1 MIDHTVNEV
10 IIKVEHLYK
19 SFKSESVLSDI
30 SLELFHGE
38 NLVVLGK
45 SGAGK
50 SVLLKCITGLI
61 PHDSGEIIL
70 FDHNI
75 KDLNEDAL
83 NKLKKKIGYVFQGAA
98 LYDSMSVKE
107 NLLFHLDRAENDL
120 SQKEKDGLIEE
131 ILKNV
136 GLEDSIDKMPSELS
150 GGMRKRA
157 GLARALVLR
166 PEIIMYDE
174 PTTGLDPATSHE
186 ISKLIL
192 QIQQIFRTSSIIV
205 THDMHCAR
213 LTSNRI
219 MILENT
225 CFVAEGTYKSLKND
239 RTKSVQDYFLN

>member
-1 MIDHTVNEV
+1 MMDHSENEI
-10 IIKVEHLYK
+10 IIKVRHLYK

-30 SLELFHGE
+30 NLELFHGE

-61 PHDSGEIIL
+61 QPDRGEIIL

-75 KDLNEDAL
+75 KNLNEDAL

-98 LYDSMSVKE
+98 LYDSMSVSE

-120 SQKEKDGLIEE
+120 SQEEKAELIKE

-136 GLEDSIDKMPSELS
+136 GLDDSIDKMPSELS

-174 PTTGLDPATSHE
+174 PTTGLDPATSHD
-186 ISKLIL
+186 ISELIL

-219 MILENT
+219 MILENS
-225 CFVAEGTYKSLKND
+225 CFIAEGTYKSLRNNK
-239 RTKSVQDYFLN
+239 TKSVQDYFLV

>member
-1 MIDHTVNEV
+1 MDHTRNEI

-19 SFKSESVLSDI
+19 SFKSEIVLSDI

-61 PHDSGEIIL
+61 PPDKGDIIL

-75 KDLNEDAL
+75 SDLNEDAL
-83 NKLKKKIGYVFQGAA
+83 NNLKKRIGYVFQGAA
-98 LYDSMSVKE
+98 LYDSMSVRE
-107 NLLFHLDRAENDL
+107 NLLFPLERAENEI
-120 SQKEKDGLIEE
+120 SHKEKGFIIEE
-131 ILKNV
+131 ILENV
-136 GLEDSIDKMPSELS
+136 GLKDSINKMPSELS

-186 ISKLIL
+186 ISELIL
-192 QIQQIFRTSSIIV
+192 QVQRIFRTSSIIV

-219 MILENT
+219 MILENS
-225 CFVAEGTYKSLKND
+225 CFIADGTYESLRKNK
-239 RTKSVQDYFLN
+239 TKSVQDYFLN

>member
-30 SLELFHGE
+30 NLELFHGE

>member
-1 MIDHTVNEV
+1 MTDYQDNK
-10 IIKVEHLYK
+10 IIVKVEHLYK
-19 SFKSESVLSDI
+19 SFKSEKVLNDI
-30 SLELFHGE
+30 SLELYHGE

-61 PHDSGEIIL
+61 PPDKGDIIL
-70 FDHNI
+70 FDQNI
-75 KDLNEDAL
+75 LDLDENAL
-83 NKLKKKIGYVFQGAA
+83 NVLKKRIGFVFQGSA

-107 NLLFHLDRAENDL
+107 NLMFPLDRSGNSL
-120 SQKEKDGLIEE
+120 SQNEKELLIEE
-131 ILKNV
+131 ILENV
-136 GLEDSIDKMPSELS
+136 GLKDSIDKMPSELS

-186 ISKLIL
+186 ISELIL
-192 QIQQIFRTSSIIV
+192 QVQQIFRTSSFIV

-219 MILENT
+219 MILENS
-225 CFVAEGTYKSLKND
+225 CIIAEGTYKSLRENK
-239 RTKSVQDYFLN
+239 TKSVQDYFLN